1 MLCSHSVRDG
11 PCKRYA
17 ERGSA
22 TNEAR
27 SHLSPVFRINLN
39 TQGDMREMPTT
50 SPNTALSLC
59 HPMAAPGAY
68 SVRRTC
74 CSSEVAVSAN
84 VAALSRNGS
93 KKDGMSSVL
102 RSSLVLKSY
111 CQPNETT
118 RRFPT

>member
-11 PCKRYA
+11 PRKRYA

-27 SHLSPVFRINLN
+27 SHLLSVFRLSLN
-39 TQGDMREMPTT
+39 TQGDRREMPTT

-59 HPMAAPGAY
+59 HPIAAPGAY

-74 CSSEVAVSAN
+74 GSSEGAIPAN
-84 VAALSRNGS
+84 VAARSRNGT
-93 KKDGMSSVL
+93 KKDGISSVL
-102 RSSLVLKSY
+102 RSPLVLKSY